1 MDVVTLYECN
11 FTSLH
16 FCLPLHNPVLY
27 TTGLLL
33 YLTMQV
39 NCDRWCAFV
48 LARIPAFVLARIT
61 CSTSLSHLLVMGHRM
76 LHLMGMHL
84 RLTTASA
91 SEPRGVGR

>member
-39 NCDRWCAFV
+39 NCDRWCAF
-48 LARIPAFVLARIT
+48 ILARIT
-61 CSTSLSHLLVMGHRM
+61 CSTSLSHPLVMGHRT
-76 LHLMGMHL
+76 LHLVGMHL
-84 RLTTASA
+84 RPTTASA